1 MSAVRVVHIPWQLWF
16 LACSGGLLVIG
27 LGVSF
32 AALPRVLG
40 WPLLGGLLVGVLLAR
55 FLWPS
60 LFPMLVYGAQPGIV
74 LLTLIFAAQWL
85 LRERY
90 RRQLVFMP
98 GFTRLKPGSSLIHP
112 GSSNRKR
119 EISTVDEPAKRGS
132 SLSGEPKA

>member
-1 MSAVRVVHIPWQLWF
+1 MRVVHVPWQLWF
-16 LACSGGLLVIG
+16 LACSGSLLVIG

-32 AALPRVLG
+32 AAVPRVLG

-60 LFPMLVYGAQPGIV
+60 LFPMLIYGAQPGIV
-74 LLTLIFAAQWL
+74 LLTLILGAQWL

-98 GFTRLKPGSSLIHP
+98 GFKRVKAGSSLLRH
-112 GSSNRKR
+112 SSATRPR
-119 EISTVDEPAKRGS
+119 ETSTVDAPPPNGTAGQSSAGTQGS
-132 SLSGEPKA
+132 